1 MDLCTRAQFHFIL
14 SRLFSKLWNLCEPS
28 FEALIAW
35 PPSLNFD
42 VTMLIITDPSIS
54 KVSMAIVI
62 LEMCTIHN
70 KYDQVT
76 PVITY
81 LLILDTS
88 CVVDYMIFVTCLQFI
103 LSEVF
108 MKVFSK
114 KFLISELFLSF
125 CQDLT
130 RCYGLTCIP
139 GVSKRLVN
147 FSGL

>member
-1 MDLCTRAQFHFIL
+1 MLNHIHHQHLLR
-14 SRLFSKLWNLCEPS
+14 EPS

-42 VTMLIITDPSIS
+42 VTMLIITDPSVS

-81 LLILDTS
+81 QLILDTS
-88 CVVDYMIFVTCLQFI
+88 CVVGYMIFVTFLRFI
-103 LSEVF
+103 SSQVF
-108 MKVFSK
+108 MKDFSES
-114 KFLISELFLSF
+114 FLISELYATNYKYITNKSL
-125 CQDLT
+125 LT
-130 RCYGLTCIP
+130 WGCDTQIILHHDVWHFDINGQE
-139 GVSKRLVN
+139 VW
-147 FSGL
+147 